1 MKSDNVQQ
9 LYFSSTA
16 KFAMFYKKNQ
26 IFFLKSVTNLK
37 NNSQGIWHSHYCKQ
51 ERKRQ
56 ASGKL
61 KVQARLDPEWNP
73 PQVQAW
79 TQQSISGEK

>member
-26 IFFLKSVTNLK
+26 IFLKSVTNLM
-37 NNSQGIWHSHYCKQ
+37 NNSQGIWHSRYCKQ

-61 KVQARLDPEWNP
+61 KVLARLDPEWNP

>member
-26 IFFLKSVTNLK
+26 IFLKSVANLM
-37 NNSQGIWHSHYCKQ
+37 NNSQGIWHSRYCKQ

>member
-26 IFFLKSVTNLK
+26 IFFFKK
-37 NNSQGIWHSHYCKQ
+37 CDK
-51 ERKRQ
+51 
-56 ASGKL
+56 
-61 KVQARLDPEWNP
+61 PE
-73 PQVQAW
+73 
-79 TQQSISGEK
+79 E

>member
-1 MKSDNVQQ
+1 M
-9 LYFSSTA
+9 
-16 KFAMFYKKNQ
+16 
-26 IFFLKSVTNLK
+26 
-37 NNSQGIWHSHYCKQ
+37 NNSQGIWHSRYCKQ